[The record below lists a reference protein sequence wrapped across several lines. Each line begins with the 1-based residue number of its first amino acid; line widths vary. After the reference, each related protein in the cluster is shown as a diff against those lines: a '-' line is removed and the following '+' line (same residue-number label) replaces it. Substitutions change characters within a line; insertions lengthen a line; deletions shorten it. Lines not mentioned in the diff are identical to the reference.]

1 MNLVTDR
8 TESDVLQKNK
18 KGTYGYTDLNRVE
31 QAVSQIAEIAPQL
44 GISLNLVGIKTDWGV
59 PGVFPVNFPTESEMN
74 RFIRNV
80 QTIRRGFGITTPVP
94 DTMRR
99 LTFTGANNI
108 EKVLE
113 SAFRIADQTV
123 PNFIFCGEVFAGEE

>member
-1 MNLVTDR
+1 MDLVTDR
-8 TESDVLQKNK
+8 TESDVLMKNK
-18 KGTYGYTDLNRVE
+18 KGTYGFSDLNRVE
-31 QAVSQIAEIAPQL
+31 EAVSEIAEVAPQL
-44 GISLNLVGIKTDWGV
+44 GISLDLAGVKTDWGE

-80 QTIRRGFGITTPVP
+80 QTVRRGFSITTPVP
-94 DTMRR
+94 DSMRR

-113 SAFRIADQTV
+113 AAFRIANQTI